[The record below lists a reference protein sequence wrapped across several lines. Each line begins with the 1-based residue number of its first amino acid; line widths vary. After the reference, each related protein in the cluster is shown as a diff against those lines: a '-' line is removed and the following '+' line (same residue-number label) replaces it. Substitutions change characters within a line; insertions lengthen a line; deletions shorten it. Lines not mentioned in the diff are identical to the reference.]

1 LSKGCEDINLLR
13 RENITGLNSI
23 IPMFLFIS
31 VFFYYPTLN
40 TFFHSL
46 TKWDGLNWSW
56 IGLDNF
62 INIFSNGDLW
72 LLLRNNFIFLVMYP
86 GILIICIMISVL
98 VYEEVFGWKFF
109 RFVFYIPTILSAVV
123 VGFLMKIMFS
133 TYGTVNQ
140 TFEAIGLDFLVR
152 DWLQQVPTAFVV
164 LIFCYYWQTLG
175 QGVLIFLAGMSTI
188 STDMIEASKI
198 DGAGWGQRLFYV
210 IIPSLVQPIFYFSF
224 INITWIFI
232 GLFPLVYSVTG
243 GGPGYGTTPID
254 YMIYLKGFQTEGQMG
269 YASALSVILFFIV
282 MIFSWA
288 QFRISEKFSE

>member
-1 LSKGCEDINLLR
+1 MRIINLLKK
-13 RENITGLNSI
+13 ENISGLNSI
-23 IPMFLFIS
+23 IPMFLFIAI
-31 VFFYYPTLN
+31 FFYYPTLN

-62 INIFSNGDLW
+62 TRIFSSGDLW
-72 LLLRNNFIFLVMYP
+72 LLLRNNFIFLMMYP
-86 GILIICIMISVL
+86 GILIICIIISVL

-109 RFVFYIPTILSAVV
+109 RSVFYIPTILSAVV

-140 TFEAIGLDFLVR
+140 TSEAMGLDFLVK

-175 QGVLIFLAGMSTI
+175 QGVLIFLAGMSSI

-198 DGAGWGQRLFYV
+198 GRAHV
-210 IIPSLVQPIFYFSF
+210 
-224 INITWIFI
+224 
-232 GLFPLVYSVTG
+232 
-243 GGPGYGTTPID
+243 
-254 YMIYLKGFQTEGQMG
+254 
-269 YASALSVILFFIV
+269 
-282 MIFSWA
+282 
-288 QFRISEKFSE
+288 